1 MTAPRPMESHWKRT
15 YWVVWTANL
24 ITSIGMMSFLPFFPS
39 LLEEMGVEGE
49 ASVSRWAG
57 LCFAAAPLSAT
68 VSAPLW
74 GAIGDRFGRKV
85 MVCRAMLAIA
95 VFVGG
100 MGFVNTPGQLLAMR
114 FGQGLF
120 SGFIP
125 PSITLVSVV
134 APEDRQGRVAG
145 NLSTA
150 LAVGGLFGPLLG
162 GFLVALLGSYQSVF
176 FVVGSM
182 AFIGAV
188 IVWLGAVEDTSKRQ
202 ARDEGGGARPGARG
216 VLRSTAGDIGDVL
229 KIRALRSAVF
239 VVFALQFGLG
249 AVNPT
254 LEIYVEEL
262 FAGRVLEGT
271 YWEVLTSAAG
281 TEGLGLHDR
290 AVALATSVSFAVM
303 AVANL
308 LSLSM
313 WGRYGDSIGHRRA
326 LIHCAVLSVLAIS
339 IQAAA
344 PVFSLL
350 LIGRFV
356 MGIGMAGIGPLAFGL
371 AAGEAS
377 VGRRGGA
384 FGVVFS
390 ARTLAVATGGMI
402 GGALYPVLGARGV
415 MVMSALLLIA
425 TLGTFRFARRA
436 PDAN

>member
-1 MTAPRPMESHWKRT
+1 MPSHWKRT

-39 LLEEMGVEGE
+39 LLSEMGVEGE
-49 ASVSRWAG
+49 AAVSRWAG

-95 VFVGG
+95 LFVGG
-100 MGFVNTPGQLLAMR
+100 MGFVSTPGQLLAMR
-114 FGQGLF
+114 FGQGMF

-125 PSITLVSVV
+125 PSITLVSVS

-150 LAVGGLFGPLLG
+150 LAIGGLCGPLLG
-162 GFLVALLGSYQSVF
+162 GFLVSLLGSYQSVF
-176 FVVGSM
+176 FVVGSL
-182 AFIGAV
+182 ALIGALL
-188 IVWLGAVEDTSKRQ
+188 VWFGAVEDVSKRRQ
-202 ARDEGGGARPGARG
+202 TTGPRPSTLSVVRSTARDIGDVFRTPA
-216 VLRSTAGDIGDVL
+216 LRSTAL
-229 KIRALRSAVF
+229 

-254 LEIYVEEL
+254 LELYVEEL
-262 FAGRVLEGT
+262 FRGVQLEGT
-271 YWEVLTSAAG
+271 FWETLVAPAG
-281 TEGLGLHDR
+281 DGGLGLR
-290 AVALATSVSFAVM
+290 ERVIALATSVSFGVM

-308 LSLSM
+308 ASLSL

-326 LIHCAVLSVLAIS
+326 LMHCAILSVLAIAL
-339 IQAAA
+339 QAAA
-344 PVFSLL
+344 PLIALL
-350 LIGRFV
+350 LVGRFV

-377 VGRRGGA
+377 ADRRGGA

-390 ARTLAVATGGMI
+390 ARTFAVATGGMI
-402 GGALYPVLGARGV
+402 GGALYEPLGARGV
-415 MVMSALLLIA
+415 MLLAAVLLVG
-425 TLGTFRFARRA
+425 TLAMFRSSVNAEA
-436 PDAN
+436 VTE

>member
-1 MTAPRPMESHWKRT
+1 MESHWKRT

-49 ASVSRWAG
+49 ASISRWAG
-57 LCFAAAPLSAT
+57 VCFAAAPLSAT

-100 MGFVNTPGQLLAMR
+100 MGLVQTPGQLLAMR

-150 LAVGGLFGPLLG
+150 LAVGGLLGPLLG

-182 AFIGAV
+182 AFVGAV
-188 IVWLGAVEDTSKRQ
+188 IVWLGAVEDTSKREV
-202 ARDEGGGARPGARG
+202 RGSKSGEGRTGAAA
-216 VLRSTAGDIGDVL
+216 VLRTTASDIGDVL
-229 KIRALRSAVF
+229 RLRALRSAVL

-271 YWEVLTSAAG
+271 FWETLTSAAG
-281 TEGLGLHDR
+281 TEGLGLHER
-290 AVALATSVSFAVM
+290 AVALATSLSFAVM
-303 AVANL
+303 AIANL

-326 LIHCAVLSVLAIS
+326 LIHCAVLSVLAIL

-344 PVFSLL
+344 PVFALL
-350 LIGRFV
+350 LVGRFV
-356 MGIGMAGIGPLAFGL
+356 MGIGMAGVGPLAFGL
-371 AAGEAS
+371 AAGEAT

-390 ARTLAVATGGMI
+390 ARTLAAATGGMI
-402 GGALYPVLGARGV
+402 GGALYPLLGARGV
-415 MVMSALLLIA
+415 MMMCAVVLVA

-436 PDAN
+436 SDAS

>member
-1 MTAPRPMESHWKRT
+1 MESHWKRT

-24 ITSIGMMSFLPFFPS
+24 ITSIGMMGFLPFFPS

-49 ASVSRWAG
+49 DSISRWAG
-57 LCFAAAPLSAT
+57 VCFAAAPLSAT
-68 VSAPLW
+68 LSAPLW

-100 MGFVNTPGQLLAMR
+100 MGLVQSPGQLLAMR

-150 LAVGGLFGPLLG
+150 LAIGGLLGPLLG

-182 AFIGAV
+182 AFTGAV
-188 IVWLGAVEDTSKRQ
+188 IVWFGAVEDTSKRQ
-202 ARDEGGGARPGARG
+202 QRDATAERSGVGA
-216 VLRSTAGDIGDVL
+216 VLRSTAGDVGAVL
-229 KIRALRSAVF
+229 RMRALRSAVL

-254 LEIYVEEL
+254 LEIYVQEL
-262 FAGRVLEGT
+262 FAGRALEGT
-271 YWEVLTSAAG
+271 YWETLTSLAG
-281 TEGLGLHDR
+281 TEGLGLHER
-290 AVALATSVSFAVM
+290 SVALATSLSFAVM

-326 LIHCAVLSVLAIS
+326 LLHCAVLSILAIS

-344 PVFSLL
+344 PVFLL
-350 LIGRFV
+350 LLVGRFV
-356 MGIGMAGIGPLAFGL
+356 MGVGMAGVGPLAFGL

-377 VGRRGGA
+377 VGQRGGA

-390 ARTLAVATGGMI
+390 ARTLAAATGGII
-402 GGALYPVLGARGV
+402 GGALYPILGARGV
-415 MVMSALLLIA
+415 MVMCAALLVA
-425 TLGTFRFARRA
+425 TLGTFRFARREPEA
-436 PDAN
+436 S

>member
-1 MTAPRPMESHWKRT
+1 MESHWKRT

-39 LLEEMGVEGE
+39 LLAEMGVEGE
-49 ASVSRWAG
+49 ASISRWAG
-57 LCFAAAPLSAT
+57 VCFAAAPLSAT

-100 MGFVNTPGQLLAMR
+100 MGLVQSPAQLLAMR

-150 LAVGGLFGPLLG
+150 LAIGGLLGPLLG

-182 AFIGAV
+182 ALTGAV
-188 IVWLGAVEDTSKRQ
+188 IVWFGAVEDTSKRE
-202 ARDEGGGARPGARG
+202 ARASADGGRGGARS
-216 VLRSTAGDIGDVL
+216 VLRTTASDIGDVL
-229 KIRALRSAVF
+229 RLRALRSAVL

-254 LEIYVEEL
+254 LEIYVLEL
-262 FAGRVLEGT
+262 FQGRALEGT
-271 YWEVLTSAAG
+271 YWEALTAAAG
-281 TEGLGLHDR
+281 TEGLALEER
-290 AVALATSVSFAVM
+290 AVALATSLSFAVM

-326 LIHCAVLSVLAIS
+326 LIHCAVLSVAAILV
-339 IQAAA
+339 QAAA
-344 PVFSLL
+344 PAFALL

-356 MGIGMAGIGPLAFGL
+356 MGVGMAGVGPLAFGL
-371 AAGEAS
+371 AAGEAT

-390 ARTLAVATGGMI
+390 ARTLAAATGGMI
-402 GGALYPVLGARGV
+402 GGALYPYLGARGV
-415 MVMSALLLIA
+415 MLMCAVLLVA
-425 TLGTFRFARRA
+425 TLASFRFARRE
-436 PDAN
+436 PPTT